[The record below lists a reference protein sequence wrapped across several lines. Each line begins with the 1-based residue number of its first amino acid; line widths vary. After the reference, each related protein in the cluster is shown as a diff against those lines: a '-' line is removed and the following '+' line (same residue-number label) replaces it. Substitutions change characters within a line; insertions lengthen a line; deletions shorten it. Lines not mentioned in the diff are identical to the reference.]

1 MSKTKQD
8 IFITNNSEET
18 QLLAENF
25 IKKFKKGDVVALY
38 GNLGSGKTTFSQGL
52 AKGLK
57 INKRIIS
64 PTFIIVR
71 KYNLKTSHFAKA
83 SRDKQNLKSLY
94 HVDLYRVESEK
105 EVRELGIEEI
115 VSGKDIVAIEWA
127 EKMKNLLPEKRW
139 DVKFEDLGGNRRKII
154 VNKLT

>member
-1 MSKTKQD
+1 MNKPKQN
-8 IFITNNSEET
+8 IFIANNSGET
-18 QLLAENF
+18 QILAESF
-25 IKKFKKGDVVALY
+25 IKKLKKGGVVALY
-38 GNLGSGKTTFSQGL
+38 GDLGSGKTTFVQGL
-52 AKGLK
+52 ARGLGIK
-57 INKRIIS
+57 KRIIS
-64 PTFIIVR
+64 PTFIIIR

-83 SRDKQNLKSLY
+83 SWDKQNLKSLY

-127 EKMKNLLPEKRW
+127 EKIQNLLPKKRW